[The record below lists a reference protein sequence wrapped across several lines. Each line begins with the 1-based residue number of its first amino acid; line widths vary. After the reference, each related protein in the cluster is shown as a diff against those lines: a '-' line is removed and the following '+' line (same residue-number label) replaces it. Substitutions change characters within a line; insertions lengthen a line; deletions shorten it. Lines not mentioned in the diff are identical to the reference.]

1 MLKKQQDC
9 VEGSQIKKFLY
20 SVVQVIIFVIGVL
33 KGKCRFR
40 PMVVEGDWPNSEWRT
55 RYFIVGTTIVAE
67 ERILVENWGKI
78 YRLETCPQKEFFRKL
93 DSGEDIRTDSY
104 YLESKARLDDVTFEA
119 WLRSKLELWQDFN
132 ESPRKFIPIA
142 VRRSIREFMVQ
153 DGAHRLSLRSLRG
166 NHFHTLGIRLW
177 EYKRKQ

>member
-1 MLKKQQDC
+1 M
-9 VEGSQIKKFLY
+9 
-20 SVVQVIIFVIGVL
+20 VQAMFFIVGLL

-40 PMVVEGDWPNSEWRT
+40 PMVVEGDWPNSEWRA
-55 RYFIVGTTIVAE
+55 RYFVLGTTMVAE

-78 YRLETCPQKEFFRKL
+78 YRLGTCPQKEFFRKL
-93 DSGEDIRTDSY
+93 DSGDDIRTDPY

-119 WLRSKLELWQDFN
+119 WLRLKLELWQDFN
-132 ESPRKFIPIA
+132 EDPRRFIPIA
-142 VRRSIREFMVQ
+142 VRRSMREFMVQ

-166 NHFHTLGIRLW
+166 YDPHILGIGLW